1 MKKTMSTTSNRL
13 SKLGLFILLM
23 RFSMLI
29 IFIFFS
35 FIPFVAVINLILP
48 QYFANNLYFSV
59 LAAAFTIIIGV
70 VTIIS
75 IYTLNLDLRGSTT
88 IIFSLGIVFSF
99 DDPYFLAFG
108 VVLSWLFYELWY
120 IFARFYQMDKEY
132 SSYTQQSFERQRLS
146 HNLRTQLISF
156 LIIGWITISLSW
168 VVLYLST
175 NFYFELGKEFGTLG
189 IATSFTMVTI
199 VYLTQR
205 LVLKPS
211 TQDKLKN

>member
-1 MKKTMSTTSNRL
+1 MKPMSTTSNRL
-13 SKLGLFILLM
+13 SQLGLFILLM

-35 FIPFVAVINLILP
+35 YIPFIAVINVILP
-48 QYFANNLYFSV
+48 QYFSDTSYFFI

-75 IYTLNLDLRGSTT
+75 IYTLNLDLRGLTM
-88 IIFSLGIVFSF
+88 IIFTVGIIFSF

-120 IFARFYQMDKEY
+120 VFARFYQLDKEY
-132 SSYTQQSFERQRLS
+132 SSYSQKSFERQRLS

-168 VVLYLST
+168 VVLYIST
-175 NFYFELGKEFGTLG
+175 NFYFELGKDFGTLG

-205 LVLKPS
+205 LALKSS
-211 TQDKLKN
+211 TQDKIKN